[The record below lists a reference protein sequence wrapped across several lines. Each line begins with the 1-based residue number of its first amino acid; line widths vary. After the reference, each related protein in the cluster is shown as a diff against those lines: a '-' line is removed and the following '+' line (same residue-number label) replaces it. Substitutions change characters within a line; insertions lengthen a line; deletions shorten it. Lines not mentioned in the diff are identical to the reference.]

1 MGWMNLIGG
10 GGVVVW
16 AGALPVLVGG
26 AELLGQARGGGGGG
40 GRDVRDVGALAAEVA
55 GEEDER
61 DGPAEDRGEEGHGER
76 GRELR
81 RRRRHLVWWFCFS
94 CRRRQSVQLDRLP
107 SFLPCC
113 FSTRGECG
121 CRVYWAGLASRFG
134 PSTPAYTSKKQS
146 TKFIV

>member
-1 MGWMNLIGG
+1 MNLIGG

-16 AGALPVLVGG
+16 ARALPVLVGG
-26 AELLGQARGGGGGG
+26 AELLGQVRGGGGGG

-61 DGPAEDRGEEGHGER
+61 DGAAEDRGEEGHGER

-81 RRRRHLVWWFCFS
+81 RRRRHLVWWFCFFF
-94 CRRRQSVQLDRLP
+94 LP
-107 SFLPCC
+107 STRVCNWIGFLPCF
-113 FSTRGECG
+113 FSTRGEFGCG
-121 CRVYWAGLASRFG
+121 VYWAGLASRFG